1 MSKTTA
7 KLTILGATFSILAA
21 LMSVPLVALANN
33 WAGSERRGYGVSS
46 FEFLFPYSVRTPL
59 GTGESQIN
67 FTMNYDLDY

>member
-1 MSKTTA
+1 MMGQTGGNY
-7 KLTILGATFSILAA
+7 IDFG
-21 LMSVPLVALANN
+21 N
-33 WAGSERRGYGVSS
+33 GVSS